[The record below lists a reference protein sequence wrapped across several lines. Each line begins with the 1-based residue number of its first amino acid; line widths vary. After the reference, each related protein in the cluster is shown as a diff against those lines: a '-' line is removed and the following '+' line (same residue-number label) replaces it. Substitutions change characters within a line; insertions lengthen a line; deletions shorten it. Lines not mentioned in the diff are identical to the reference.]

1 MIIDNHSYFYSCN
14 SYGENVHFATKIFYK
29 IMKSLFFAA
38 SGLVLF
44 STPALADPAILFGVS
59 YNFQK
64 ENSFGLTVK
73 GISNDLPNNVVA
85 GVGVTYYP
93 FSPTGQFGAD
103 VNVGY
108 AFQNV
113 AVIGGYDFIK
123 NESQFSFGYVNTRPV
138 SAGSVAAPTTGGPT
152 PPVTPPTTLPGGA
165 GGT

>member
-1 MIIDNHSYFYSCN
+1 
-14 SYGENVHFATKIFYK
+14 
-29 IMKSLFFAA
+29 MKSLFFAA
-38 SGLVLF
+38 SGLLLF
-44 STPALADPAILFGVS
+44 SAPALADPAILFGVS

-85 GVGVTYYP
+85 GIGVTYYP

-138 SAGSVAAPTTGGPT
+138 SIGSVAAPAGGGTPPPPVT
-152 PPVTPPTTLPGGA
+152 PPVTPPTSAVGGA
-165 GGT
+165 NGG